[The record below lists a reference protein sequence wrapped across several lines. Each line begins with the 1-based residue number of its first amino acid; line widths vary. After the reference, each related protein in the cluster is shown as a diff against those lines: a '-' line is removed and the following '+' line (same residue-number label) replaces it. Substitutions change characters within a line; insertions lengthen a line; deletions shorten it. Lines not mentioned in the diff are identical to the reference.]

1 MLARDGKAH
10 VQSDRVFEGHL
21 IAFEGPDEP
30 ARTEALEQIRAA
42 LQARGQSVLVSRPLG
57 PTLAGEIYQEA
68 KLFNELSPRT
78 LVLLTASDVSERLE
92 WEILPALEA
101 GKVVLADRYVHR
113 VVQGLARDL
122 DPAWMEVLN
131 AFAPVPDLVFHFARP
146 AEELAAKLKLSS
158 LDLYDAGMDIGITRD
173 VPLSY
178 QLYQERLDEEY
189 DRWSTEHGLEL
200 IRDKPLP
207 ETVGR
212 VEELLDLP
220 PGEVD
225 VRRHGVLELMREHD
239 PDWMHA
245 MHVSE
250 LAGSLF
256 DQTLA
261 LHSLGPKER
270 ELLEHAML
278 LTHIGSGPDMRDHGA
293 RVARTIRDS
302 ALPGFTAIELEELAV
317 LAASVSV
324 GEAGELDDWML
335 GLPEESRS
343 RVRLLA
349 PLARLAD
356 AFNASR
362 LYTTR
367 WIEVKIADETCSLK
381 IQSRNK
387 AKPELRSIREHA
399 DLFRQVYGRDIVASA
414 ERQGPP
420 PANAD
425 LGPAMPHSFCP
436 IYR

>member
-1 MLARDGKAH
+1 MPSERIFPGY
-10 VQSDRVFEGHL
+10 L
-21 IAFEGPDEP
+21 IAFEGPDGTG
-30 ARTEALEQIRAA
+30 RYEALEQVRAA
-42 LQARGQSVLVSRPLG
+42 LQARGQRVLVTRPLG

-78 LVLLTASDVSERLE
+78 LVLLTASDLAERLE

-113 VVQGLARDL
+113 VMQGLARDL

-131 AFAPVPDLVFHFARP
+131 AFAPIPDLIFHFVRP
-146 AEELAAKLKLSS
+146 LEELAAGLKLSS
-158 LDLYDAGMDIGITRD
+158 LDIYDAGMDIGITRD

-178 QLYQERLDEEY
+178 QLYQERMLHEY
-189 DRWSTEHGLEL
+189 DEWAAEHGAEL
-200 IRDKPLP
+200 IRDTGLHQILKC
-207 ETVGR
+207 
-212 VEELLDLP
+212 VEEMLGMTAGDVDL
-220 PGEVD
+220 
-225 VRRHGVLELMREHD
+225 RRHGVLELMQKND
-239 PDWMHA
+239 PDPLHA

-256 DQTLA
+256 DQTTE
-261 LHSLGPKER
+261 LHHLGPKER
-270 ELLEHAML
+270 ELLEHATL
-278 LTHIGSGPDMRDHGA
+278 LHYAAGGEDSRDHHI
-293 RVARTIRDS
+293 RVARTIRES
-302 ALPGFTAIELEELAV
+302 ALPGFTAMELEELAI

-324 GEAGELDDWML
+324 GDIRELDAWML
-335 GLPEESRS
+335 GLPDNVKQC
-343 RVRLLA
+343 VRLLA

-356 AFNASR
+356 SFNASR

-367 WIEVKIADETCSLK
+367 WIDVTVGDEVCTFK

-387 AKPELRSIREHA
+387 AKPELRAINVHA

-436 IYR
+436 VYR